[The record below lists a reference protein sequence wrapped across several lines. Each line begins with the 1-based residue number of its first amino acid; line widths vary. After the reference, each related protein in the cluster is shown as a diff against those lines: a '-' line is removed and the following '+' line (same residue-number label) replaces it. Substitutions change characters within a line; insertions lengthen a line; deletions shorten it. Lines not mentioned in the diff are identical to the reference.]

1 MKTIVYL
8 ILVMMI
14 CSGCVPRAYRYEQP
28 YEEKEDSFVEIN
40 YNKPYKGQPRSINDP
55 RFVKERMEE
64 TKYYNP
70 PPVRQDY
77 KQPAQKKHAVRKYR
91 PAYQNRE
98 HTIPKQTVR
107 KHIYRDTSSNTK
119 RPSSPKIGTQRN
131 ANTKNVSKI
140 HK

>member
-40 YNKPYKGQPRSINDP
+40 YNKPYKGEPRSINDP

-64 TKYYNP
+64 TN
-70 PPVRQDY
+70 RQSD
-77 KQPAQKKHAVRKYR
+77 K
-91 PAYQNRE
+91 
-98 HTIPKQTVR
+98 TINNQLKRNMLCVNIDQ
-107 KHIYRDTSSNTK
+107 HIRTGNIRYLSRL
-119 RPSSPKIGTQRN
+119 
-131 ANTKNVSKI
+131 
-140 HK
+140 